1 MTGRHSSRALAALPR
16 SSGYLAALGVCL
28 AMALPFEAGAYGLAI
43 ALGSALLAALWRH
56 LRLAVLAVAAS
67 VFMLAA
73 WWRSWS
79 CWPASADGERV
90 RTEAVIDSLVTLRN
104 GAREFDAD
112 VTLASGVARGRTL
125 RARIVWRAPPR
136 PWPAAGERWQLLL
149 QLRAPRVPALGAR
162 DAAREAFRDGIHAR
176 ATVIAS
182 PLDRR
187 VAPAGGGLLIARAA
201 IERALH
207 ELVPERETAALF
219 AGLAVGATGAITREQ
234 WQVFSATGTTHLVA
248 ISGMHVTLFAWLTA
262 ALARILWSRS
272 TSLQSRYTR
281 EAFAGVLGVLSAACY
296 ALMAGF
302 GVPTQRTLVMLAC
315 WWWAKLA
322 GREQCGFEVL
332 GLAMLAIL
340 VIDPLA
346 PLSSGF
352 WLSFVAMATLLSGD
366 LSLTP
371 KEKAAQAPTSTAS
384 AWRRVLVAV
393 REWWRETA
401 ATQWRVTLALA
412 PVTLAWFAAFSL
424 AGLIANFIAIPV
436 FSFVLVPCV
445 LAASAI
451 QIVSSQGAA
460 LVLWPARLAWQG
472 LWPLLQACAAQPL
485 ANVTV
490 VDDPRLWWFATVA
503 AFLWLFPVPWRW
515 RVVSTCC
522 LLPWIWPSRAAPAV
536 GTAAVELLAA
546 GDGVAVLVRTQQHA
560 LLYETGEAYGTRGRR
575 AETLLIPT
583 LRAYGIETIDLLV
596 LGRANANNVAGVATL
611 LRRERVRMVRA
622 GGAWRDPPPRVGACR
637 NRERWQWDAVTFTL
651 LPAGDAPN
659 ASCVLRIDTPGA
671 PGGSI
676 AATSMLFAERLD
688 AAESRALAAHPTVRD
703 VDVILAPRRGSLAAV
718 SDEFVAAVQP
728 RQVLLVATRVDAA
741 RRARIAER
749 WRVAPQ
755 CVRSTTTG
763 PIAFILG
770 AGGTFAAASPA
781 AQGGARLWRPALPV
795 GYDSVLTG
803 VETARCGN

>member
-1 MTGRHSSRALAALPR
+1 MPR
-16 SSGYLAALGVCL
+16 GSGYLAALGVCL
-28 AMALPFEAGAYGLAI
+28 AMSLPIEAGASAVAV
-43 ALGSALLAALWRH
+43 ALGCALLAALLRYV
-56 LRLAVLAVAAS
+56 RLAVIAIAALA
-67 VFMLAA
+67 FILAA
-73 WWRSWS
+73 WWWSQS
-79 CWPASADGERV
+79 CWPVSADGDRV
-90 RTEAVIDSLVTLRN
+90 RAEAVIDSLVTLRN
-104 GAREFDAD
+104 GALEFDAD
-112 VTLASGVARGRTL
+112 VTLASGVAQGRTL
-125 RARIVWRAPPR
+125 RTRIVWRAPPR

-149 QLRAPRVPALGAR
+149 QLRAPRVPAMGAR
-162 DAAREAFRDGIHAR
+162 DAAREAFRDGIQAR

-187 VAPAGGGLLIARAA
+187 LAPASSGLLVARAA

-207 ELVPERETAALF
+207 KLVPERETAALF

-262 ALARILWSRS
+262 ALARILWLRS
-272 TSLQSRYTR
+272 ASLQARVTR
-281 EAFAGVLGVLSAACY
+281 EAFAGVLGVSAAAGY

-322 GREQCGFEVL
+322 GREQCGYEVL

-366 LSLTP
+366 LSLAP
-371 KEKAAQAPTSTAS
+371 KEISPTAPAPATQ
-384 AWRRVLVAV
+384 WRRLLVATHD
-393 REWWRETA
+393 WWRETA
-401 ATQWRVTLALA
+401 HTQWRVTIALA

-424 AGLIANFIAIPV
+424 AGLLANFIAIPV

-445 LAASAI
+445 LVASAL
-451 QIVSSQGAA
+451 QVFWPLAA
-460 LVLWPARLAWQG
+460 EIILWPARLAWQG
-472 LWPLLQACAAQPL
+472 LWPLLQSFASQPL
-485 ANVTV
+485 SNITIT
-490 VDDPRLWWFATVA
+490 DDPRLWWFATPAV
-503 AFLWLFPVPWRW
+503 FLWLFPVPWRW

-522 LLPWIWPSRAAPAV
+522 LLPWAWPLRTAPAA

-575 AETLLIPT
+575 AETLIIPT
-583 LRAYGIETIDLLV
+583 LRAHGVDAVDLLV

-622 GGAWRDPPPRVGACR
+622 GGAWRDPPPRGGACR
-637 NRERWQWDAVTFTL
+637 TRESWQWDEVTFTL
-651 LPAGDAPN
+651 LPATDIPT
-659 ASCVLRIDTPGA
+659 ASCVLRIDTPSA
-671 PGGSI
+671 PAAPAAS
-676 AATSMLFAERLD
+676 ARATSMLFAERLD
-688 AAESRALAAHPTVRD
+688 GTEARVLATHPAVRH
-703 VDVILAPRRGSLAAV
+703 VDVILAPRRGSPAAV

-728 RQVLLVATRVDAA
+728 SQVLLAAARVDAA
-741 RRARIAER
+741 RRARVAER
-749 WRVAPQ
+749 WRIAPQ
-755 CVRSTTTG
+755 CVLSTTSG
-763 PIAFILG
+763 PIAFTLG
-770 AGGTFAAASPA
+770 AGESLATLRPA
-781 AQGGARLWRPALPV
+781 AQGSARLWRPAVPV
-795 GYDSVLTG
+795 GYDSVVIG
-803 VETARCGN
+803 AETARCGN